1 MIDIAIIGAGPAGLS
16 AAINAYARNKSLII
30 FGNKINT
37 SALFK
42 AKKIDNH
49 LGMLNKSG
57 SEILNIFLDHAA
69 KLNINIKTGRVT
81 QILSHQDYF
90 IINFENNFF
99 EAKSIIIAT
108 GIYKSRKI
116 INEEKF
122 IGRGVSYCATCD
134 GMLFKNKSVFA
145 MADNSDAEDD
155 IKFLSEIC
163 QKVFYL
169 PKYDFNNNAIK
180 AQNNFLGSDNN
191 FNNNNNIASNIEILS
206 GDLKEITGDESV
218 NGVLIN
224 EKNILCD
231 GVFLLNKNLPPEK
244 LIFGLN
250 LDQDFIKINNTCE
263 TNLPGVFAAGDCTG
277 WPLQLSKAIGQGQV
291 AAQMAAKFV
300 SK

>member
-16 AAINAYARNKSLII
+16 AAINAYARNKSLIV

-57 SEILNIFLDHAA
+57 SEILNIFLDHAT

-99 EAKSIIIAT
+99 EARSIIIAT
-108 GIYKSRKI
+108 GIYKSSKI

-145 MADNSDAEDD
+145 TADNSDAEDD
-155 IKFLSEIC
+155 VKFLSEIC

-169 PKYDFNNNAIK
+169 PKYNFNNNDIK
-180 AQNNFLGSDNN
+180 TQNNFLGSDNN
-191 FNNNNNIASNIEILS
+191 FNNNIAGNIEILS
-206 GDLKEITGDESV
+206 GELKKIIGDETV

-250 LDQDFIKINNTCE
+250 LDHDFIKINNACE

-277 WPLQLSKAIGQGQV
+277 WPWQLSKAIGQGQV